1 MGDVDVRD
9 DVFGV
14 AMNRALVHQVMV
26 GQLANARQGTSSVKT
41 RAQVSGGG
49 AKPRMQKYTGRAR
62 QGTIRAPH
70 WRGGGVVFGPS
81 PGRVRHRTPK
91 RMKRLS
97 LVTMLS
103 DKVREDQLVVVDNL
117 ELEQP
122 KTKEMVKVLRTLQAD
137 SAVLM
142 VADGVDPSVL
152 RCARNIPPAEDATRG
167 AAEHGGPAQSQKNR
181 NHPGRCPQGRGA
193 VGRALRSQERASRRG
208 DGGLDSDAPVRSSQT
223 SGDNGKEHRY
233 AGAGALHL

>member
-142 VADGVDPSVL
+142 VADGVDSSVL
-152 RCARNIPPAEDATRG
+152 RCARNIPRLKMLPAALLNTVDLLNHRKIVITLEGVRN
-167 AAEHGGPAQSQKNR
+167 AEALWGGPFVRRKGQ
-181 NHPGRCPQGRGA
+181 A
-193 VGRALRSQERASRRG
+193 VEVTA
-208 DGGLDSDAPVRSSQT
+208 D
-223 SGDNGKEHRY
+223 
-233 AGAGALHL
+233 